1 MSRGLLYRSDIKEAV
16 RIFRPVLQGLKIRSE
31 TDRPVIF
38 FAAFDELD
46 HLNLD
51 ECSVQV
57 LVADIETAGMTAVK
71 YTEQRLLRAYIILS
85 SKLYDNPKTAMKELR
100 KIAGVHEFV
109 HFLAIVYV
117 ATVTG
122 TASLRSR
129 LLDRLRRTVDKLPG
143 TSLLTLYT
151 TLTSKVKIEKPPT
164 ELTDSHFRLG
174 YEGDTPD
181 YELLFLHFMFSKELF
196 ESYFDVEKQAQFN
209 NFIEAGDNDKATQVL
224 VTALNK
230 AAKDKDVPVKVAL
243 GQLLEWV
250 HVYMGRSRSRGSE
263 VS

>member
-1 MSRGLLYRSDIKEAV
+1 LSRGLLYRSDIKEAV
-16 RIFRPVLQGLKIRSE
+16 KIFRPVLQALKIRNE
-31 TDRPVIF
+31 TDHPAVF
-38 FAAFDELD
+38 FANFDELN

-57 LVADIETAGMTAVK
+57 LVADIETSGMFAVK
-71 YTEQRLLRAYIILS
+71 YTNQGLLRAYIILS
-85 SKLYDNPKTAMKELR
+85 CKLYGNSETARKELR

-129 LLDRLRRTVDKLPG
+129 LLERLQRTVKKLPG
-143 TSLLTLYT
+143 ANLLTLYT
-151 TLTSKVKIEKPPT
+151 ALTSKVEIEEPPA

-174 YEGDTPD
+174 YEGSTPD
-181 YELLFLHFMFSKELF
+181 YELLFLHFMFSRELF
-196 ESYFDVEKQAQFN
+196 ETYFDVEKQIQFK
-209 NFIEAGDNDKATQVL
+209 NFIVAGNNDSAIQLL

-230 AAKDKDVPVKVAL
+230 AAKDKDVPVAMAL
-243 GQLLEWV
+243 SQLLDWV
-250 HVYMGRSRSRGSE
+250 HVYT
-263 VS
+263 